1 MSAYAEQMMVMTRQE
16 EIQKGLE
23 ECGEDMDKMSAL
35 LDELQVHSN
44 CPPVQRDNLIMSW
57 PLLCDSSDEK
67 HWLLQIMLICDQL

>member
-35 LDELQVHSN
+35 LDELQVHSS
-44 CPPVQRDNLIMSW
+44 CPPV
-57 PLLCDSSDEK
+57 
-67 HWLLQIMLICDQL
+67 